1 MNFYR
6 AQQDARRKTWQLGL
20 LFGAA
25 VLSLILLTNLLVG
38 VSAFWLTTTGVEQ
51 GVNLNILETIPLEFW
66 AMVSAA
72 VLGVV
77 GLACLYK
84 YFALRGGGRAVAE
97 SLGGTRL
104 MQGTKDYK
112 HKRLLNVVEEMAL
125 AAGIPVPPVYLIDE
139 PSINAFA
146 AGMGTD
152 DAVIGINQGT
162 IDLLNREELQG
173 VVAHEF
179 SHIMNGDTR
188 INLRLIIM
196 LHGILFIGIVGY
208 MVLRS
213 TGHRSSGRNG
223 NSALPLLALGG
234 GLMAI
239 GYGGTFFGNLI
250 KAGVSRQREF
260 LADSSAVQYTRN
272 PQGIG
277 GALKK
282 IGGYVNGSLMSHPN
296 AKEASHM
303 FFGDAMEHRLS
314 NFLSTHPPLPV
325 RIKAIE
331 PNWNGE
337 FPAIDAAVLARQI
350 NAENPLASSFSGAAT
365 TVLEDSFDVLEHEVA
380 AVNEAVGNP
389 SDESHDNAL
398 LVMQSTDT
406 ELLEAAHNPLGA
418 KALAYAMLLS
428 DEESPR
434 QQQMQLLQSLE
445 QLQIPEHTAVLHSL
459 LQDSDDLHQ
468 ITLLRAA
475 MPALK
480 EMSRAQYQKFFQTVV
495 DLIKADKQI
504 ELFEWVLH
512 RLLVKEL
519 KPHFERVKPIRWRYA
534 ELAQV
539 ADETCV
545 LLSALARAASS
556 NPETQQQAFA
566 QGLSSAEVA
575 GTFNA
580 TQDPNFARL
589 TAALN
594 RLKQLAPLAKPKLI
608 KACAATVLA
617 DENVTVAEGALLQGV
632 AATLDCP
639 LPPAIY
645 RHIR

>member
-6 AQQDARRKTWQLGL
+6 AQQDARRKTWQLGM

-25 VLSLILLTNLLVG
+25 VISLILLTNILVG
-38 VSAFWLTTTGVEQ
+38 ASAFLLSNSGAVQ
-51 GVNLNILETIPLEFW
+51 NIDANLLETIPLEFW
-66 AMVSAA
+66 ATITAG

-84 YFALRGGGRAVAE
+84 YLMIRGGGRTIAE
-97 SLGGTRL
+97 SLGGVRL
-104 MQGTKDYK
+104 LQSTDNYK

-125 AAGIPVPPVYLIDE
+125 AAGIAVPPVYLIDE

-162 IDLLNREELQG
+162 IDLLDREELQG

-208 MVLRS
+208 MLLRS
-213 TGHRSSGRNG
+213 TGHRGSGRNG
-223 NSALPLLALGG
+223 NSAMPLILLGG

-250 KAGVSRQREF
+250 KAGVSRQREY
-260 LADSSAVQYTRN
+260 LADGSAVQYTRN
-272 PQGIG
+272 PQGIS

-282 IGGYVNGSLMSHPN
+282 IGGYVNGSQMHHPS
-296 AKEASHM
+296 AKEASHL
-303 FFGDAMEHRLS
+303 FFGDAIENRMAS
-314 NFLSTHPPLPV
+314 FLSTHPPLPV

-331 PNWNGE
+331 PNWDGE
-337 FPAIDAAVLARQI
+337 FPLVDARALAQQI
-350 NAENPLASSFSGAAT
+350 NAENPLASSFSGAAASPI
-365 TVLEDSFDVLEHEVA
+365 EDDFDVIEQEVA
-380 AVNEAVGNP
+380 AVNEVVGNP
-389 SDESHDNAL
+389 TDESHDNAL
-398 LVMQSTDT
+398 LVMQSTDAK
-406 ELLEAAHNPLGA
+406 LIEAAHNPLSA

-428 DEESPR
+428 SDAQQR
-434 QQQMQLLQSLE
+434 QQQLQWLASKE
-445 QLQIPEHTAVLHSL
+445 QLQIPEQTEKLNAL
-459 LQDSDDLHQ
+459 LEASDDLHQ

-480 EMSRAQYQKFFQTVV
+480 EMSRAQFQQFFGTLV
-495 DLIKADKQI
+495 DLIKSDKRI

-512 RLLVKEL
+512 RILVKEL
-519 KPHFERVKPIRWRYA
+519 RPHFERVKPIRWRYA
-534 ELAQV
+534 ELEQV

-545 LLSALARAASS
+545 LLSALAQAASTNS
-556 NPETQQQAFA
+556 STQQDAFK
-566 QGLSSAEVA
+566 QGAASAEIQGSFDA
-575 GTFNA
+575 SD
-580 TQDPNFARL
+580 DPNFARL
-589 TAALN
+589 TGALN

-617 DENVTVAEGALLQGV
+617 DANVTVAEGALLQGV

-645 RHIR
+645 RHID

>member
-20 LFGAA
+20 LFGGA
-25 VLSLILLTNLLVG
+25 VLSLIVLTNLLVG
-38 VSAFWLTTTGVEQ
+38 VSAFLLSNAGATQ
-51 GVNLNILETIPLEFW
+51 GANLNLLETIPLEFW
-66 AMVSAA
+66 AMVSAG
-72 VLGVV
+72 VIGVV

-84 YFALRGGGRAVAE
+84 YFAIRGGGRAVAE

-104 MQGTKDYK
+104 LQGTKDYK

-125 AAGIPVPPVYLIDE
+125 AAGIAVPPVYLINE

-188 INLRLIIM
+188 INLRLIMM
-196 LHGILFIGIVGY
+196 LHGILFIGLVGY
-208 MVLRS
+208 MILRS
-213 TGHRSSGRNG
+213 TGHRRSGRDG
-223 NSALPLLALGG
+223 NSALPLLVLGG

-250 KAGVSRQREF
+250 KAGVSRQREY

-282 IGGYVNGSLMSHPN
+282 IGGYVEGSQMLHPN

-303 FFGDAMEHRLS
+303 FFGDAVQNRLA

-337 FPAIDAAVLARQI
+337 FPAIDAAQLAQQI
-350 NAENPLASSFSGAAT
+350 NAENPLASSFTGAAA
-365 TVLEDSFDVLEHEVA
+365 TVAEDDFDVIEQEVA
-380 AVNEAVGNP
+380 AVNEVVGNP

-398 LVMQSTDT
+398 LVMQSTDSR
-406 ELLEAAHNPLGA
+406 LIEAAHNPLGA

-428 DEESPR
+428 SDPAQR
-434 QQQMQLLQSLE
+434 QQQLQWLASQE
-445 QLQIPEHTAVLHSL
+445 QLNIPEHTAQLNSL
-459 LQDSDDLHQ
+459 LEETDDLHQ

-480 EMSRAQYQKFFQTVV
+480 EMSRAQYQKFFRTLV
-495 DLIKADKQI
+495 DLIKSDKRI

-512 RLLVKEL
+512 RLLVKEVR
-519 KPHFERVKPIRWRYA
+519 PHFERVKPIRWRYA
-534 ELAQV
+534 ELDQV
-539 ADETCV
+539 ASETCV
-545 LLSALARAASS
+545 LLSALAQAASTK
-556 NPETQQQAFA
+556 EAIQQEAFT
-566 QGLSSAEVA
+566 QGLSSSGVA
-575 GTFNA
+575 GQFDA
-580 TQDPNFARL
+580 TDDPNFARL

-645 RHIR
+645 RHIS

>member
-20 LFGAA
+20 LFGGA
-25 VLSLILLTNLLVG
+25 VLSLIVLTNLLVG
-38 VSAFWLTTTGVEQ
+38 VSAFLLSNAGATQ
-51 GVNLNILETIPLEFW
+51 GANLNLLETIPLEFW
-66 AMVSAA
+66 AMVSAG
-72 VLGVV
+72 VIGVV

-84 YFALRGGGRAVAE
+84 YFAIRGGGRAVAE

-104 MQGTKDYK
+104 LQGTKDYK

-125 AAGIPVPPVYLIDE
+125 AAGIAVPPVYLINE

-188 INLRLIIM
+188 INLRLIMM
-196 LHGILFIGIVGY
+196 LHGILFIGLVGY
-208 MVLRS
+208 MILRS
-213 TGHRSSGRNG
+213 TGHRRSGRDG
-223 NSALPLLALGG
+223 NSALPLLVLGG

-250 KAGVSRQREF
+250 KAGVSRQREY

-282 IGGYVNGSLMSHPN
+282 IGGYVEGSQMLHPN

-303 FFGDAMEHRLS
+303 FFGDAVQNRLA

-337 FPAIDAAVLARQI
+337 FPAIDAAQLAQQI
-350 NAENPLASSFSGAAT
+350 NAENPLASSFTGAAA
-365 TVLEDSFDVLEHEVA
+365 TVAEDDFDVIEQEVA
-380 AVNEAVGNP
+380 AVNEVVGNP

-398 LVMQSTDT
+398 LVMQSTDSR
-406 ELLEAAHNPLGA
+406 LIEAAHNPLGA

-428 DEESPR
+428 SDPAQR
-434 QQQMQLLQSLE
+434 QQQLQWLASQE
-445 QLQIPEHTAVLHSL
+445 QLNIPEHTAQLNSL
-459 LQDSDDLHQ
+459 LEETDDLHQ

-480 EMSRAQYQKFFQTVV
+480 EMSRAQYQKFFRTLV
-495 DLIKADKQI
+495 DLIKSDKRI

-512 RLLVKEL
+512 RLLVKEVR
-519 KPHFERVKPIRWRYA
+519 PHFERVKPIRWRYA
-534 ELAQV
+534 ELHQV
-539 ADETCV
+539 ASETCV
-545 LLSALARAASS
+545 LLSALAQAASTK
-556 NPETQQQAFA
+556 EAIQQEAFT
-566 QGLSSAEVA
+566 QGLSSSGVA
-575 GTFNA
+575 GQFDA
-580 TQDPNFARL
+580 TDDPNFARL

-645 RHIR
+645 RHIS